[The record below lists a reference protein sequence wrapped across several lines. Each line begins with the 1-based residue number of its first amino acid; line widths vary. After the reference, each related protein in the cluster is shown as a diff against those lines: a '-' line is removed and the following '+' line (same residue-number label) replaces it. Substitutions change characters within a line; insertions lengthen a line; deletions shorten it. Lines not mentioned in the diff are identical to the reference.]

1 MLRPIGQ
8 KLFAQLYIAFKH
20 NNLIDVLT
28 SKIPYVDFN
37 LNGHIFRYITWYDKM
52 LPKSESLQ
60 KRILFYVLGISND
73 NNLQMDIKTVY
84 NKYGI
89 EYDNSIKPI

>member
-1 MLRPIGQ
+1 
-8 KLFAQLYIAFKH
+8 
-20 NNLIDVLT
+20 
-28 SKIPYVDFN
+28 
-37 LNGHIFRYITWYDKM
+37 M

-60 KRILFYVLGISND
+60 KRILFYILGIYND

-89 EYDNSIKPI
+89 EYNNNIKPI